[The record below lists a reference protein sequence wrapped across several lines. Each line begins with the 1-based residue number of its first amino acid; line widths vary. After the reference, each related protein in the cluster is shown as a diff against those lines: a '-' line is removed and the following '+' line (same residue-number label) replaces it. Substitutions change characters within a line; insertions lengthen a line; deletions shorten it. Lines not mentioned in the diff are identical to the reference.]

1 MLGELKVIRKEFT
14 SNSIIGELYVNGQ
27 FFGFTLEDTNRD
39 LNNDGDLK
47 DTGEKKVDG
56 ETAIPKGT
64 YEVIVNMSNRFK
76 RMMPLLINVEGF
88 EGVRIHNG
96 NTKKDTHGCILVG
109 ATKSKDFIGNSVVT
123 FERLMRVLKMFDK
136 IQITIENGI

>member
-1 MLGELKVIRKEFT
+1 MVGELKVIRKEFT
-14 SNSIIGELYVNGQ
+14 TNSIIGELYVNGQ
-27 FFGFTLEDTNRD
+27 FFCYTLEDVNRD

-47 DTGEKKVDG
+47 DVGEKKVDG

-76 RMMPLLINVEGF
+76 KMMPLLLNVEGF
-88 EGVRIHNG
+88 EGIRIHAG
-96 NTKKDTHGCILVG
+96 NAKKDTHGCILVG